1 MRAIGSNPIR
11 ITYLKVTYKKDKAEM
26 RLLDTFDLKEEAF
39 KQWDSKFMAINN
51 RNYSGIN
58 DKIQLVKAEW
68 VKYQTANKNVPNHA
82 LYQILNKVTEKED
95 TNLDV
100 TVLNYCEE
108 YLKEIKKSNKIV
120 NGTKINIKKAI
131 NHLSNFL
138 KKEKKEKMLLKEF
151 KYIDA
156 KHFDTYM
163 GSSDGAK
170 NMATSTTGNIIKLK
184 AMFNEAIKEE
194 LISKNPFVGI
204 KLIYK
209 SENKTPYIGID
220 DINVFIKNEYIKT
233 NKELSFYR
241 DIFVFALFTG
251 LNYVD
256 IKNMDKKYL
265 LPVFKNRLKY
275 DNFRSKTGKKIIQII
290 PNVAQKIME
299 KYSGMS
305 SDSIFP
311 FFWSQT
317 FNDKLKIMSGIIGL
331 NIELTSRIGRTSCNQ
346 MLIQVGGFDDN
357 YKRAYMGWSNSS
369 DISYV
374 YTTIV
379 DDILLR
385 NTKNIEIYLENNI
398 DIDYL
403 NLI

>member
-1 MRAIGSNPIR
+1 MEKQNNLRFKIYPNPLKKSKKTGLIPL
-11 ITYLKVTYKKDKAEM
+11 YLKVTYKKDKAEM

-39 KQWDSKFMAINN
+39 KQWDSRFMAINN

-95 TNLDV
+95 TNMDV

-163 GSSDGAK
+163 GSSDGAN

-209 SENKTPYIGID
+209 SDNKTPYIGID
-220 DINVFIKNEYIKT
+220 DINVFIKNDM
-233 NKELSFYR
+233 LFYV
-241 DIFVFALFTG
+241 ITYLI
-251 LNYVD
+251 NYLKIVTLKIIPFYD
-256 IKNMDKKYL
+256 EERLIKNK
-265 LPVFKNRLKY
+265 
-275 DNFRSKTGKKIIQII
+275 
-290 PNVAQKIME
+290 
-299 KYSGMS
+299 
-305 SDSIFP
+305 
-311 FFWSQT
+311 
-317 FNDKLKIMSGIIGL
+317 
-331 NIELTSRIGRTSCNQ
+331 
-346 MLIQVGGFDDN
+346 MLF
-357 YKRAYMGWSNSS
+357 
-369 DISYV
+369 
-374 YTTIV
+374 
-379 DDILLR
+379 
-385 NTKNIEIYLENNI
+385 
-398 DIDYL
+398 
-403 NLI
+403 